1 MIGIKEI
8 ASYIPENRFSNY
20 DRKTEFHIDDHFIEE
35 KVGVKFLAVK
45 DKDDDTSDLCV
56 KAFDNLL
63 KKSLLDK
70 ATIEVVVVVT
80 QNPDK
85 LIPHTSAIVHD
96 KLDLSKRCASFDI
109 SQGCPGY
116 VYGLSII
123 ISFMKENGLTKGLL
137 FTADPYSKIINKH
150 DKNTALLFGDASTV
164 TLISDDPSHALGKCM
179 FSTIGKDHMAL
190 YEKNGRL
197 YMNGRAIVNFAA
209 KTVPQQIKALLRVSD
224 IKLKDVDKLILHQG
238 SKFIVDTIT
247 KRLGIDEQKTIF
259 DISDYGNTVS
269 SSIPIILEKQLH
281 NDQLKRI
288 VISGFGVGLSSASA
302 ILLKEKSPTHVYPNA
317 AKA

>member
-8 ASYIPENRFSNY
+8 GSYIPEKRLSNY
-20 DRKTEFHIDDHFIEE
+20 DRKNKFHIDDHFIE
-35 KVGVKFLAVK
+35 KKMGVKFLAVK
-45 DKDDDTSDLCV
+45 DKNDDTSDLCV
-56 KAFDNLL
+56 KAF
-63 KKSLLDK
+63 KKLIAKTALEKES
-70 ATIEVVVVVT
+70 IEVIVVVT
-80 QNPDK
+80 QNPDRK
-85 LIPHTSAIVHD
+85 IPHTSAIVHD
-96 KLDLSKRCASFDI
+96 KLDLSENCASFDI

-116 VYGLSII
+116 VYGLSIV

-137 FTADPYSKIINKH
+137 FTADPYSKIINQH

-164 TLISDDPSHALGKCM
+164 TLICDDPYYALGKCI

-190 YEKNGRL
+190 YEKHGRL
-197 YMNGRAIVNFAA
+197 HMNGRAIVNFAA
-209 KTVPQQIKALLRVSD
+209 KAVPQQIRTLLGRGD
-224 IKLKDVDKLILHQG
+224 INLKDVDQFIFHQG

-259 DISDYGNTVS
+259 DIADYGNTVS
-269 SSIPIILEKQLH
+269 SSIPIILEKQLQ

-302 ILLKEKSPTHVYPNA
+302 ILINQKW
-317 AKA
+317 